1 MLDLTVNWLQD
12 GRVNEDE
19 YGILLRTL
27 RQRTRASGRLDLDG
41 LLMNSRVSDAQ
52 GPREAVIGYLM
63 GLRDE
68 MSLGGEI
75 VIRESM
81 RRLRRI
87 PTDSG
92 SPIEGIVVDVEEED
106 REAFGVNEVDLVGSP
121 QLDEAVREIDD
132 LITELRGDETR

>member
-1 MLDLTVNWLQD
+1 M
-12 GRVNEDE
+12 NEDE
-19 YGILLRTL
+19 YGIILRTL